1 MEDKLRSIGDYSK
14 IKMIQS
20 VSGGDI
26 NQAYF
31 VETAEQTY
39 FIKTNKQVPADF
51 FQVEAE
57 GLDRIRDTKTIHVPE
72 VFHYDIAHNDE
83 EIYLL
88 MEWVEGEKHTSTGK
102 WLGED
107 LAALHSTHVGKQYGL
122 DSSTFVGEIRQ
133 ENLLFDNWLD
143 YYREQRLQ
151 PQMNL
156 AISKGRM
163 SGKRLERMEQLLSR
177 LDQYIPSKPRVS
189 LLHGD
194 LWGGNWLAGLKGTPY
209 LIDPSIVY
217 GDPLFEIAFT
227 ELFGGFPGE
236 FYASYQSILPLADYY
251 EDIKP
256 LYQLFYLMV
265 HLNLF
270 GEGYGT
276 SVDRI
281 LKHYTV

>member
-1 MEDKLRSIGDYSK
+1 MENKLRSIGDHSK
-14 IKMIQS
+14 IKTIQS

-31 VETAEQTY
+31 VETAAQTY
-39 FIKTNKQVPADF
+39 FIKSNKQVSATF
-51 FQVEAE
+51 FQAEAE
-57 GLDRIRDTKTIHVPE
+57 GLDRIRATKTINVPE
-72 VFHYDIAHNDE
+72 VFHYDVAQNDE
-83 EIYLL
+83 EIFLI
-88 MEWVEGEKHTSTGK
+88 MEWVEGAKHASTGK

-107 LAALHSTHVGKQYGL
+107 LAALHSTNVGDQYGL
-122 DSSTFVGEIRQ
+122 DRSTFVGEIRQ
-133 ENLLFDNWLD
+133 ENLLFDSWLD

-156 AISKGRM
+156 AISNGSM
-163 SGKRLERMEQLLSR
+163 TGKRLKRMEQLLTR
-177 LDQYIPSKPRVS
+177 LDQYVPHAPRVS

-194 LWGGNWLAGLKGTPY
+194 LWGGNWLAGLNGKPY

-227 ELFGGFPGE
+227 ELFGGFPAD
-236 FYASYQSILPLADYY
+236 FYASYQSTLPLKDYY

-270 GEGYGT
+270 GESYGT

-281 LKHYTV
+281 LKHYTA